1 MNYGELR
8 SKYGSPL
15 YIYDLNI
22 LRQSCNRLKD
32 ALPEPSMLYYSLKAN
47 PHPAI
52 VKQLLDMGCRA
63 EVSSLGELNSVL
75 EAGGLPRDVL
85 YTGPGKSKSELK
97 VAVAQGVQ
105 FFSAESMKELERLRS
120 VVPSGTPPI
129 QVIMRINPD
138 QGLADA
144 GLAMTGTPSQFGTDE
159 QKLLRELKEVQEC
172 DEIRIAGFHIFNGS
186 NTANAERL
194 AESFLSSIQV
204 IARISKET
212 GIPLQFVDLGGG
224 FGHPYAVS
232 GTSPDFSGIKVQLET
247 ALDEHMPGWR
257 TGEPAI
263 AYESGRYLS
272 AACGVLVSSVTD
284 IKESKGSHFI
294 VLDSGIH
301 HLGGMAGLGR
311 IPRVQYDIMPVTE
324 KSDPYPESTHVVGPL
339 CTPLDFFNKKAIM
352 PSLQLEEQVYVPNV
366 GAYGITASLLGFLS
380 RDIPVEIVVDE
391 GNVKHVSQLAL
402 TRRTH
407 LNEMYEGRTIHEH
420 RTN

>member
-1 MNYGELR
+1 MKRLDYGELR

-22 LRQSCNRLKD
+22 LRQSCHRLRD

-52 VKQLLDMGCRA
+52 VKQLLDLGCRA

-85 YTGPGKSKSELK
+85 YTGPGKSESELK

-105 FFSAESMKELERLRS
+105 WFSVESMKELEKLRS
-120 VVPSGTPPI
+120 VVSSGTPPI

-159 QKLLRELKEVQEC
+159 QKLLRELKEMQEC
-172 DEIRIAGFHIFNGS
+172 DEIRIAGFHIFNGT

-232 GTSPDFSGIKVQLET
+232 GPLRILVKSRSN
-247 ALDEHMPGWR
+247 WR
-257 TGEPAI
+257 LLSMSICRDGEW
-263 AYESGRYLS
+263 E
-272 AACGVLVSSVTD
+272 
-284 IKESKGSHFI
+284 
-294 VLDSGIH
+294 
-301 HLGGMAGLGR
+301 
-311 IPRVQYDIMPVTE
+311 
-324 KSDPYPESTHVVGPL
+324 
-339 CTPLDFFNKKAIM
+339 
-352 PSLQLEEQVYVPNV
+352 
-366 GAYGITASLLGFLS
+366 SLL
-380 RDIPVEIVVDE
+380 
-391 GNVKHVSQLAL
+391 
-402 TRRTH
+402 
-407 LNEMYEGRTIHEH
+407 
-420 RTN
+420 